1 MAVFH
6 FVKTM
11 DYKGLVFM
19 VHKIIA
25 KNYYE
30 ELFWS
35 QDKLI
40 CGIDEV
46 GRGSLFG
53 PVVAGAV
60 ILVKN
65 APSTLLI
72 DSKKLTS
79 HELMMANN
87 YLVKHSCYAFGIASH
102 DEIEQLNI
110 YHATLLAMQRAAYN
124 LFSICKIR
132 PAAIVVDAMPLILKN
147 SAYADV
153 PVYHFPKGEDFSSSI
168 AAASIMAKVYR
179 DQLMV
184 AYDKSFPGYLLG
196 AHKGYGTAQHQ
207 AALAAKGPL
216 FMHRKKYLT
225 SAKQQANLGVIYA
238 KQASIFC

>member
-1 MAVFH
+1 
-6 FVKTM
+6 
-11 DYKGLVFM
+11 M

-30 ELFWS
+30 QLFWD
-35 QDKLI
+35 QDQVI

-60 ILVKN
+60 ILAKN
-65 APSTLLI
+65 ELSTLLV
-72 DSKKLTS
+72 DSKKLTYN
-79 HELMMANN
+79 ELIVANN
-87 YLVKHSCYAFGIASH
+87 YLKKHSCYAFGMASH

-110 YHATLLAMQRAAYN
+110 YHATLLAMQRASYN
-124 LFSICKIR
+124 LFSICKLR
-132 PAAIVVDAMPLILKN
+132 PAAIVVDAMPLSLKN
-147 SAYADV
+147 SAYADI
-153 PVYHFPKGEDFSSSI
+153 PVYHFPKGEDYSSSI

-184 AYDKSFPGYLLG
+184 AYDQSLPGYSLG

-207 AALAAKGPL
+207 AALAANGPL
-216 FMHRKKYLT
+216 FMHRKKYLS
-225 SAKQQANLGVIYA
+225 SAKQQANLGVAYA
-238 KQASIFC
+238 KQASIFR